1 MKLFNRYSGENF
13 ATLSSLLGELIVVKV
28 AEIDEENEV
37 SEQLDLIKVA
47 IEQSR
52 YDEFLVIL
60 VRQ

>member
-1 MKLFNRYSGENF
+1 MKLFNRYSGESF
-13 ATLSSLLGELIVVKV
+13 ETLSSLLGELTVVKV
-28 AEIDEENEV
+28 AEIDEEHEI

-47 IEQSR
+47 IEKSR